1 MTAVA
6 ATEPVLTIAGLNV
19 GYGGVPA
26 VRDFDASV
34 RAGEI
39 LALLGPNGAGKTTT
53 LLAAVGA
60 LPFLSGS
67 VTVLGEPLDRRVERN
82 ARRGLTL
89 VPDNRGVFHKLT
101 VSDNLRL
108 AKRKGGAELSDVF
121 EYFPKLKT
129 LKGRRCGNLSGGEQQ
144 MLALAKALLAR
155 PKVLLIDELSLG
167 LSPIAVKD
175 LLPRLRTIAD
185 EQQMAVVLVEQ
196 HIDLALAIADSAIVL
211 HHGRVALA
219 GPAQELRGQREKVEA
234 AYFGL
239 VGDEAQRS
247 STGLV
252 GDEAQ
257 RSSTGLVGDE
267 AQRSSTGEPRESGE
281 TDAAA
286 KVVD

>member
-1 MTAVA
+1 MTTTTAVS
-6 ATEPVLTIAGLNV
+6 TESVLTIEGLNV

-26 VRDFDASV
+26 VRDFNASV

-53 LLAAVGA
+53 LLATVGA
-60 LPFLSGS
+60 LPLMSGT
-67 VTVLGEPLDRRVERN
+67 VTALGTPLDKRVERN

-144 MLALAKALLAR
+144 MLALAKALLAK

-219 GPAQELRGQREKVEA
+219 GAAQDLRGQREKVEA

-239 VGDEAQRS
+239 AGDGAQRS
-247 STGLV
+247 ST
-252 GDEAQ
+252 
-257 RSSTGLVGDE
+257 RSGDE
-267 AQRSSTGEPRESGE
+267 AQRSSTGETGAPA
-281 TDAAA
+281 T
-286 KVVD
+286 VVD

>member
-1 MTAVA
+1 MTHASGATPDATA
-6 ATEPVLTIAGLNV
+6 AAANPVLTVEGLNV

-26 VRDFDASV
+26 VRDFNASV

-53 LLAAVGA
+53 LLATVGA
-60 LPFLSGS
+60 LPVMSGT
-67 VTVLGEPLDRRVERN
+67 VTALGRPLDKRVERN
-82 ARRGLTL
+82 ARRGVTL

-108 AKRKGGAELSDVF
+108 AKRKDGADLADVF

-144 MLALAKALLAR
+144 MLALAKALLAK

-175 LLPRLRTIAD
+175 LLPRLRSIAD
-185 EQQMAVVLVEQ
+185 EQDMAVVLVEQ

-211 HHGRVALA
+211 HHGRVALS
-219 GPAQELRGQREKVEA
+219 GPAHELRDQREKVEA
-234 AYFGL
+234 AYFGRIDGE
-239 VGDEAQRS
+239 VGA
-247 STGLV
+247 T
-252 GDEAQ
+252 A
-257 RSSTGLVGDE
+257 TT
-267 AQRSSTGEPRESGE
+267 A
-281 TDAAA
+281 
-286 KVVD
+286 

>member
-1 MTAVA
+1 MTHSSGTDPSGTDPSLPDTPATRPAGAHA
-6 ATEPVLTIAGLNV
+6 AGTDKRAPTNRSGDPVLTIEGLNV

-26 VRDFDASV
+26 VRDFNASL

-53 LLAAVGA
+53 LLATIGA
-60 LPFLSGS
+60 LPMLSGK
-67 VTVLGEPLDRRVERN
+67 VTALGQPLDKRVERN
-82 ARRGLTL
+82 ARRGVTM

-108 AKRKGGAELSDVF
+108 SKRKNGAELSDVF

-185 EQQMAVVLVEQ
+185 EQDMAVVLVEQ

-211 HHGRVALA
+211 HHGRVALS
-219 GPAQELRGQREKVEA
+219 GPASDLRGQRDKVEA
-234 AYFGL
+234 AYFGR
-239 VGDEAQRS
+239 VDGD
-247 STGLV
+247 V
-252 GDEAQ
+252 
-257 RSSTGLVGDE
+257 
-267 AQRSSTGEPRESGE
+267 
-281 TDAAA
+281 AATH
-286 KVVD
+286 